1 MDLIT
6 DLGELALAS
15 RLKRLSERLLRDVSR
30 VYRELDAPF
39 EARWFPLLR
48 ALLAESPQAVTQLAR
63 ALGLTH
69 PAVNQLAGEMARA
82 GLVLTARDRRD
93 ERRRLLRLSKKGRDV
108 AARLAPVWKEIRGAN
123 HELLA
128 EARTTSGHDLLAA
141 LAATET
147 ALTVRGMHARVTER
161 LRACEG
167 DRIEILP
174 YRPAWRRHFEALNRE
189 WLENLFTVEPADAA
203 LLADP
208 HGRIVKPGGEVL
220 FARLDG
226 RVVGTCAV
234 IRHDS
239 AVCELAKMAVAPG
252 ARGRGIGRRLAEAA
266 IVAARSRRAGSLFL
280 ETSPR
285 LKAAIGLYE
294 SLGFRRVPAGPL
306 GPAKYR
312 RCSIAMILDLD
323 GAPAPCPKGPLP

>member
-1 MDLIT
+1 MDLIN

-48 ALLAESPQAVTQLAR
+48 ALLDDSPQAVTQLAR

-82 GLVLTARDRRD
+82 GLVLAARDRRD
-93 ERRRLLRLSKKGRDV
+93 ERRRLLRLSNKGRDV
-108 AARLAPVWKEIRGAN
+108 AAGLAPVWEEIRQAN

-128 EARTTSGHDLLAA
+128 EARAAGGHDLLAA

-147 ALTVRGMHARVTER
+147 ALDGRGMHTRVTER
-161 LRACEG
+161 LRARGG

-174 YRPAWRRHFEALNRE
+174 YRSAWRRHFESLNRE
-189 WLENLFTVEPADAA
+189 WLESLFTVEPADAA

-208 HGRIVKPGGEVL
+208 NGRIVKRGGEVL

-226 RVVGTCAV
+226 RVVGTCAL
-234 IRHDS
+234 IRHAGD
-239 AVCELAKMAVAPG
+239 VCELAKMAVTPT

-266 IVAARSRRAGSLFL
+266 IEAARARAAGALFL

-294 SLGFRRVPAGPL
+294 RLGFRRVPAGPL
-306 GPAKYR
+306 GPPKYR

-323 GAPAPCPKGPLP
+323 SAPAP

>member
-15 RLKRLSERLLRDVSR
+15 RLKRLSDRLLRDVSR

-48 ALLAESPQAVTQLAR
+48 ALLEESPQGVTQVAR

-82 GLVLTARDRRD
+82 GLLLAAKDRRD
-93 ERRRLLRLSKKGRDV
+93 ERRRLLRLSKRGRDM
-108 AARLAPVWKEIRGAN
+108 ATRLAPVWEEIRGAN

-128 EARTTSGHDLLAA
+128 EARVAGGHDLLAA
-141 LAATET
+141 LAATEA
-147 ALTVRGMHARVTER
+147 ALDGRGMHARVAER
-161 LRACEG
+161 LRARE
-167 DRIEILP
+167 DAERIEILP

-189 WLENLFTVEPADAA
+189 WLESLFTVEPADAA

-208 HGRIVKPGGEVL
+208 HGRIVKRGGEVL

-226 RVVGTCAV
+226 RVVGTCAL
-234 IRHDS
+234 IRHD
-239 AVCELAKMAVAPG
+239 AGVWELAKMAVSPA
-252 ARGRGIGRRLAEAA
+252 ARGRGIGRRLAGAVIA
-266 IVAARSRRAGSLFL
+266 AARARGAPQLFL
-280 ETSPR
+280 ETSPK
-285 LKAAIGLYE
+285 LEAAIGLYE
-294 SLGFRRVPAGPL
+294 SLGFRRVPEGPL

-323 GAPAPCPKGPLP
+323 GAAAPRPKGP